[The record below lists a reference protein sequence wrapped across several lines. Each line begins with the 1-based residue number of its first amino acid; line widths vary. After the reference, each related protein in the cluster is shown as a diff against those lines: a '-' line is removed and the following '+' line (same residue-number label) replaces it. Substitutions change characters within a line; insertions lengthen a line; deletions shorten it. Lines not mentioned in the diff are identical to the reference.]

1 MDALS
6 GSSYSMVF
14 PRYKH
19 LVVDVIATAELRA
32 SPTRSTSRDS
42 DNMKSIK
49 SIDVRVVCRIDTV
62 R

>member
-1 MDALS
+1 
-6 GSSYSMVF
+6 MVF